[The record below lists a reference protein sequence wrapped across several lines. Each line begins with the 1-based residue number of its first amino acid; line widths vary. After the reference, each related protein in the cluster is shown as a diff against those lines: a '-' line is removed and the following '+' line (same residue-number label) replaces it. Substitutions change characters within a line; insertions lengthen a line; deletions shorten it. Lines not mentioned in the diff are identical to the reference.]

1 MKIRNIGFLLNM
13 NLIFDIITHEE
24 YNVLARSIMVE
35 NQNAKIFVIIP
46 VYNCERYLKECIN
59 SILNQPYKNLEAVVI
74 NDGSKD
80 SSLAIAEEIAQVNKR
95 VHVINQLNQ
104 GVSAA
109 RNNGI
114 DYAIENNAKFIAFL
128 DSDDIWTDNF
138 CTNELINELVDQ
150 DADVVHFSFFRG
162 NETLTKGKA
171 VRVENKISTGKDIS
185 FWGNDSFCAS
195 IVKASLLDSNNIRF
209 PQGIDYNEDVV
220 FKYICLALS
229 NKVIY
234 KDHFSF
240 IYRSNSSSSSH
251 TKHPTEK
258 YIYGSIRAW
267 GWAKEKLA
275 GLDITPNCI
284 RAYRGCD
291 SMKKTMLSEYIQ
303 VACEYGISIKE
314 IIGTVT
320 AQKFNYLYE
329 DDSIWVD
336 EHSLNRWKSFFEHP
350 RRFWIKNRIKGIGFA
365 FTIKIARN
373 IKYVQKKRYLQ
384 DLTQFYSVK

>member
-1 MKIRNIGFLLNM
+1 MMKIRNIGFLLNM

-251 TKHPTEK
+251 
-258 YIYGSIRAW
+258 
-267 GWAKEKLA
+267 
-275 GLDITPNCI
+275 
-284 RAYRGCD
+284 
-291 SMKKTMLSEYIQ
+291 
-303 VACEYGISIKE
+303 
-314 IIGTVT
+314 
-320 AQKFNYLYE
+320 
-329 DDSIWVD
+329 
-336 EHSLNRWKSFFEHP
+336 
-350 RRFWIKNRIKGIGFA
+350 
-365 FTIKIARN
+365 
-373 IKYVQKKRYLQ
+373 
-384 DLTQFYSVK
+384 